1 MIISFNITSHN
12 KILKIYKIQMLILYK
27 IIIRKIQIKC
37 GHFIHQLIIK
47 YKGIIEKIPKIS
59 KNNME
64 KNIPKNDAL
73 PKNTMMPNDANN
85 NLTKIVSYNA
95 NIINIPIS
103 FNNPIISNIPFKII
117 IHKIPQRISILLAHL
132 SIHKS

>member
-1 MIISFNITSHN
+1 
-12 KILKIYKIQMLILYK
+12 MLILYK

-73 PKNTMMPNDANN
+73 PKNTMMPNDENN